1 MTSTTKLRPQVY
13 YGWYIV
19 ATVTFIAFIAVGV
32 STNFGIFVIPMSQE
46 FGWSRTAITGVGGAG
61 FLVSG
66 LAQPFLGHLF
76 DRLGRKVIL
85 IGLIVVGLSSIALSF
100 TQHFLFLAF
109 MFGFVLS
116 TARSGSSISN
126 TGALLAR
133 WFRRRRATVLGIN
146 AAGSSLGGMLLV
158 PFGMYL
164 LQATNWRVTWATMGV
179 LVLVLAVPM
188 AFFFLRDNPAELG
201 LRPDGDVEPL
211 KDSPAAAVERRR
223 GTFEVDR
230 WTHSFRTPPMWQLSA
245 AYTVCGITTGIIS
258 IHLVPYAIGEGIT
271 PFMAATIFGVMMG
284 LNALGSLG
292 ASVLSDRFRRKDVL
306 AAVYFLRGI
315 GYILLLVLPP
325 TMGLWVFA
333 VFAGF
338 SWVASPPVNNSL
350 TADIYGLR
358 ALGAITGI
366 SFLCHQIGGFLSILM
381 AGILFDLTGSYT
393 LPFALAGSM
402 LFPAALAIF
411 TIKEEKYSVRY
422 QNRAA
427 VAAAG

>member
-1 MTSTTKLRPQVY
+1 MTVTRKQRPQVY

-19 ATVTFIAFIAVGV
+19 ATVTFIAFIAVGT

-46 FGWSRTAITGVGGAG
+46 FGWSRAAITGVGGAG

-76 DRLGRKVIL
+76 DQVGRKVIPISL
-85 IGLIVVGLSSIALSF
+85 VVVGLSTIALSF
-100 TQHFLFLAF
+100 THHFLFLAF
-109 MFGFVLS
+109 MFGFVLG
-116 TARSGSSISN
+116 TARSGASISN

-133 WFRRRRATVLGIN
+133 WFHRRRATVLGLN
-146 AAGSSLGGMLLV
+146 AAGSSLGGMVLV

-164 LQATNWRVTWATMGV
+164 LQATNWRVTWAVMGL

-188 AFFFLRDNPAELG
+188 AFFFLRDHPAELG
-201 LRPDGDVEPL
+201 LRPDGDLEPPE
-211 KDSPAAAVERRR
+211 DSPAEVAERRR
-223 GTFEVDR
+223 GRFEVDR
-230 WTHSFRTPPMWQLSA
+230 WTQSFRTPPMWQLSA

-258 IHLVPYAIGEGIT
+258 IHLVPYAIGEGIS

-284 LNALGSLG
+284 LNALGSIG

-315 GYILLLVLPP
+315 GYIFLLVLPP

-358 ALGAITGI
+358 ALGAITGV
-366 SFLCHQIGGFLSILM
+366 SFMCPPSDRYLLR
-381 AGILFDLTGSYT
+381 
-393 LPFALAGSM
+393 
-402 LFPAALAIF
+402 
-411 TIKEEKYSVRY
+411 TIPWPECSPPQKHH
-422 QNRAA
+422 
-427 VAAAG
+427 

>member
-1 MTSTTKLRPQVY
+1 MTETRKLGPQVY

-19 ATVTFIAFIAVGV
+19 ATVTFIAFIAVGT

-76 DRLGRKVIL
+76 DRVGRKVIV
-85 IGLIVVGLSSIALSF
+85 ISLIVVGLSTIALSF
-100 TQHFLFLAF
+100 TYHFLFLAF
-109 MFGFVLS
+109 MFGFVLA
-116 TARSGSSISN
+116 TARSGASISN

-133 WFRRRRATVLGIN
+133 WFRRRRATVLGLN
-146 AAGSSLGGMLLV
+146 AAGSSLGGMVLV

-164 LQATNWRVTWATMGV
+164 LQATNWRVTWAVMG
-179 LVLVLAVPM
+179 LLVLALEVPM
-188 AFFFLRDNPAELG
+188 AFFFLRNDPAEVG
-201 LRPDGDVEPL
+201 LRPDGDLEP
-211 KDSPAAAVERRR
+211 SQAGPAAVVERRR
-223 GTFEVDR
+223 GMFEVDR
-230 WTHSFRTPPMWQLSA
+230 WTQSFRTPPMWQMSA

-258 IHLVPYAIGEGIT
+258 IHLVPYAIGQGISPLT
-271 PFMAATIFGVMMG
+271 AATIFGVMMG
-284 LNALGSLG
+284 LNSLGSIG

-325 TMGLWVFA
+325 TIGLWVFA

-338 SWVASPPVNNSL
+338 SWLASPPVNNSL

-358 ALGAITGI
+358 ALGAITGV
-366 SFLCHQIGGFLSILM
+366 SFLCHQIGGFLSILL
-381 AGILFDLTGSYT
+381 AGVLFDLTDSYT
-393 LPFALAGSM
+393 LPFALAGSL

-411 TIKEEKYSVRY
+411 TIKEEKYSIRY
-422 QNRAA
+422 QTSAA

>member
-1 MTSTTKLRPQVY
+1 MTETRKLGPQVY

-19 ATVTFIAFIAVGV
+19 ATVTFIAFIAVGT

-76 DRLGRKVIL
+76 DRVGRKVIV
-85 IGLIVVGLSSIALSF
+85 ISLIVVGLSTIALSF
-100 TQHFLFLAF
+100 TYHFLFLAF
-109 MFGFVLS
+109 MFGFVLA
-116 TARSGSSISN
+116 TARSGASISN

-133 WFRRRRATVLGIN
+133 WFRRRRATVLGLN
-146 AAGSSLGGMLLV
+146 AAGSSLGGMVLV

-164 LQATNWRVTWATMGV
+164 LQATNWRVTWAVMG
-179 LVLVLAVPM
+179 LLVLALEVPM
-188 AFFFLRDNPAELG
+188 AFFFLRNDPAEVG
-201 LRPDGDVEPL
+201 LRPDGDLEP
-211 KDSPAAAVERRR
+211 SQAGPAAVVERRR
-223 GTFEVDR
+223 GMFEVDR
-230 WTHSFRTPPMWQLSA
+230 WTQSFRTPPMWQMSA

-258 IHLVPYAIGEGIT
+258 IHLVPYAIGQGISPLT
-271 PFMAATIFGVMMG
+271 AATIFGVMMG
-284 LNALGSLG
+284 LNSLGSIG

-325 TMGLWVFA
+325 TIGLWVFA

-338 SWVASPPVNNSL
+338 SWLASPPVNNSL

-358 ALGAITGI
+358 ALGAITGV
-366 SFLCHQIGGFLSILM
+366 SFLCHQIGGFLSILL
-381 AGILFDLTGSYT
+381 AGVLFDLTDSYT
-393 LPFALAGSM
+393 LPFALGGSL

-411 TIKEEKYSVRY
+411 TIKEEKYSIRY
-422 QNRAA
+422 QTSAA

>member
-1 MTSTTKLRPQVY
+1 MTETRNVKPQLF

-19 ATVTFIAFIAVGV
+19 ATVAFVAFIAVGT
-32 STNFGIFVIPMSQE
+32 STNFGIFVIPISQE
-46 FGWSRTAITGVGGAG
+46 FGLSRTAITAVGGAG

-76 DRLGRKVIL
+76 DRLGRQVIL
-85 IGLIVVGLSSIALSF
+85 ISLIVVGLTTIALSF
-100 TQHFLFLAF
+100 TFHFLFLAF
-109 MFGFVLS
+109 MFGFVLA
-116 TARSGSSISN
+116 TARSGASISN

-133 WFRRRRATVLGIN
+133 WFRRRRATVLGFN
-146 AAGSSLGGMLLV
+146 AAGSSLGGLLLV

-164 LQATNWRVTWATMGV
+164 LQATNWRVTWAVMGL

-188 AFFFLRDNPAELG
+188 AFFFLRNDPAELG
-201 LRPDGDVEPL
+201 LRPDGDPEPL
-211 KDSPAAAVERRR
+211 EDSPAAVAERRR
-223 GTFEVDR
+223 GMFEVDR

-258 IHLVPYAIGEGIT
+258 IHLVPYAIGEGIS
-271 PFMAATIFGVMMG
+271 PFTAATIFGVMMG
-284 LNALGSLG
+284 LNALGSIG
-292 ASVLSDRFRRKDVL
+292 ASVLSDRFRRKNVL

-358 ALGAITGI
+358 ALGTITGV
-366 SFLCHQIGGFLSILM
+366 SFLCHQIGGFVSILV
-381 AGILFDLTGSYT
+381 AGVLFDMTGSYT
-393 LPFALAGSM
+393 LPFALAGSL
-402 LFPAALAIF
+402 LFPAALSIF
-411 TIKEEKYSVRY
+411 TINEDKYSIRY
-422 QNRAA
+422 QTSV
-427 VAAAG
+427 VAAAAV